1 MSLRVKL
8 ARARL
13 ALNQFHPKT
22 DMVEKMMRKTSMN
35 HALGDYDH
43 QGDTFITRNG
53 HHIRDVD
60 ARGHEATIK
69 PYLKTLGIKTTGQES
84 VDDFITATG
93 MIRSK
98 FSYGSGAYQLHHPPS
113 KEQRKTMQNSKYD
126 ADIGDENMY
135 IESNHLAPNEQKLHR
150 SLFGKQR
157 LALQP
162 VNKGI
167 QTFHKVKIDPTQG
180 AEIADAY
187 DAAEH
192 SPNDP
197 GVISAYNALNK
208 ETGEQYD
215 EMINNGLK
223 ITKLKEGEGGY
234 ATAQEMHDDILNN
247 NHLSYFPSE
256 QGFGQETGGDHPM
269 LGASG
274 RFDGE
279 NSMPNNDLFRIVHD
293 VNGHVLGDLADFSPE
308 GEHQAFLTHRQQYSP
323 EAGKALFSET
333 AGQANW
339 GAFSREH
346 GESNRRKIL
355 DGKHDEL
362 VFAEQKATI
371 LPDHIRNGD
380 HHL

>member
-8 ARARL
+8 ARA
-13 ALNQFHPKT
+13 
-22 DMVEKMMRKTSMN
+22 
-35 HALGDYDH
+35 
-43 QGDTFITRNG
+43 
-53 HHIRDVD
+53 
-60 ARGHEATIK
+60 
-69 PYLKTLGIKTTGQES
+69 
-84 VDDFITATG
+84 
-93 MIRSK
+93 
-98 FSYGSGAYQLHHPPS
+98 
-113 KEQRKTMQNSKYD
+113 
-126 ADIGDENMY
+126 
-135 IESNHLAPNEQKLHR
+135 
-150 SLFGKQR
+150 R

-167 QTFHKVKIDPTQG
+167 QTFHKVRIDPTQG

-208 ETGEQYD
+208 ETAEQYD

-256 QGFGQETGGDHPM
+256 QGFGQEKVGDHPM

-279 NSMPNNDLFRIVHD
+279 HSMPNNDLFRIVHD

-323 EAGKALFSET
+323 EAGKALYTET